1 MLRVLL
7 FSLAVHGAASLRG
20 DPRLGRQSH
29 ARRFSR
35 NRALA
40 ADAARADLMPPA
52 EVATPLS
59 ELAPPAEVAR
69 RLFSGGDA
77 RPIILYDGVCN
88 LCNGGVNL
96 ALDWDPEGF
105 FRFAALQSDVGRS
118 LLMHHGRAASDISSI
133 VLVDEQ
139 RAALKSEAVL
149 RIAQRLPR
157 SPFGRLLAPSV
168 TIARALTPRFLADA
182 AYDVV
187 ATNRYRLLGKR
198 DSCRLDDDG
207 EFARRFVPDDLAKL
221 QPNV

>member
-88 LCNGGVNL
+88 LCNGFINFVADGDSQRKVKFGAQQKHMELLERVGAPTDLSTLVLIQGPNYYVYSGSALRTL
-96 ALDWDPEGF
+96 ALMDWPWKALSAAAIVPWPLRDFVYKLVAASRYTVFGKSDECRAPSGD
-105 FRFAALQSDVGRS
+105 FAARFIDFVEKPDADPIAGGGS
-118 LLMHHGRAASDISSI
+118 
-133 VLVDEQ
+133 
-139 RAALKSEAVL
+139 AL
-149 RIAQRLPR
+149 
-157 SPFGRLLAPSV
+157 
-168 TIARALTPRFLADA
+168 
-182 AYDVV
+182 
-187 ATNRYRLLGKR
+187 
-198 DSCRLDDDG
+198 
-207 EFARRFVPDDLAKL
+207 
-221 QPNV
+221 